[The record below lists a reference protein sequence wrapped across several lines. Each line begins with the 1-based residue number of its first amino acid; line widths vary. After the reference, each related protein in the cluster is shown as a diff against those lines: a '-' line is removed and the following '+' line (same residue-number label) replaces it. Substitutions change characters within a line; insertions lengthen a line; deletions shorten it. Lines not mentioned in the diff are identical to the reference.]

1 MNDSRETI
9 VVGFIA
15 DPGLP
20 IKLAERFQKTLPASL
35 AESVDS
41 EVEWRV
47 QVVEFSLPLN
57 DAGVVELNKDSA
69 LLRDQW
75 NWDYVVYLTDLPKYV
90 ENEPLIS
97 SANVAFKTGMIVLP
111 SLGVVRSRRL
121 KRALLEVLAAL
132 HGAEATK
139 DQRRGKD
146 SLTRRALY
154 RETDSDTPHDQD
166 TFETVKGF
174 LGRLLL
180 QAGMVRSNRP
190 WRLLPQLSSA
200 MAAAIAAGAF
210 GIFYTSIWSMADFAS
225 PWRLFGIS
233 ILSIAILSTWLM
245 VSNSLWER
253 PRGGLKRERQITYN
267 VATAT
272 TLVVAVASMYVGL
285 FVVILAGSLMIINS
299 GFMAQQ
305 LGHEV
310 GFADYVNLSWLS
322 ASLGTM
328 AGALGSSLENKE
340 SVRRATFS
348 SREYERRQTTI
359 RQKIEKMEPSEGL
372 EGEAK

>member
-1 MNDSRETI
+1 MNDSRGVL
-9 VVGFIA
+9 VVGLVA

-20 IKLAERFQKTLPASL
+20 IKLAERFQKTLPAFL
-35 AESVDS
+35 AASVDS

-57 DAGVVELNKDSA
+57 DAGVVELNEDSA

-75 NWDYVVYLTDLPKYV
+75 NWDYLVYLTDLPKYI

-111 SLGVVRSRRL
+111 SLGVVRNLRL
-121 KRALLEVLAAL
+121 KRALVEVLAAL
-132 HGAEATK
+132 HGAEATE

-146 SLTRRALY
+146 SLTIRALY
-154 RETDSDTPHDQD
+154 RETDSDAPHDQD
-166 TFETVKGF
+166 TFETVKGP

-200 MAAAIAAGAF
+200 MAAAIATGAF

-225 PWRLFGIS
+225 SWRLFGIS
-233 ILSIAILSTWLM
+233 VLSIAILSTWLM

-267 VATAT
+267 LATAT
-272 TLVVAVASMYVGL
+272 TIVAAVASMYIAL
-285 FVVILAGSLMIINS
+285 FVVILAGSLMIIS
-299 GFMAQQ
+299 SDFMAEQ
-305 LGHEV
+305 LGHDVE
-310 GFADYVNLSWLS
+310 FEDYVNLSWLS

-328 AGALGSSLENKE
+328 AGAVGSSLDNRE

-348 SREYERRQTTI
+348 NREYERRQMSI
-359 RQKIEKMEPSEGL
+359 RQKIAKMKPSEDL
-372 EGEAK
+372 HGETK